1 MCQKVGLSGDETQ
14 SLMSKI
20 GDQEIKDKLKETTQK
35 ALDMGVSRLEIYK
48 PHVFVITFSL
58 PFFVLVKKGKFS
70 RPILGEHLGRLM
82 LFYIFYTP
90 NETGNFV
97 F

>member
-35 ALDMGVSRLEIYK
+35 ALDLGVGRLEN
-48 PHVFVITFSL
+48 VQT
-58 PFFVLVKKGKFS
+58 
-70 RPILGEHLGRLM
+70 
-82 LFYIFYTP
+82 
-90 NETGNFV
+90 TGNSCLADTSFV
-97 F
+97 RRGVEVLANKNY